1 VNIWYIPIGLVLV
14 GVSVLH
20 ARQMWAFLNLYRS
33 YRSFAPNIQPR
44 QSFLEFLEFARAYYD
59 YAPSL
64 EERIKGFQDPFL
76 REAVGAFLHG
86 GLVGHDLLRTLRQK
100 ADQRFEL
107 DMALMHDLN
116 LTIRGLPVVGW
127 ALAICAAIWMF
138 SGGAEAITF
147 QRAGTAFSVCLG
159 GILYG
164 VVLTYFM
171 VMPIME
177 KMWRA
182 ARENRAKNCALI
194 EGLGHLMRKQNAF
207 ELFETV
213 QVLLPDNV
221 KPQWGEVFADKMKL
235 TG

>member
-1 VNIWYIPIGLVLV
+1 MNMWYVPIAIILGA
-14 GVSVLH
+14 VSLLH
-20 ARQMWAFLNLYRS
+20 ARQMWRFVNLYRT
-33 YRSFAPNIQPR
+33 YRGFAPNVQPR

-64 EERIKGFQDPFL
+64 EERVKAFQDPFL
-76 REAVGAFLHG
+76 REAVAAFLHG

-116 LTIRGLPVVGW
+116 LTMRGLPVVGW
-127 ALAICAAIWMF
+127 ALAICGALWMF

-147 QRAGTAFSVCLG
+147 ERAGTAFSMSLV

-164 VVLTYFM
+164 VFISYFM
-171 VMPIME
+171 VMPVME
-177 KMWRA
+177 RMWRS

-213 QVLLPDNV
+213 QVLLPESV
-221 KPQWGEVFADKMKL
+221 RPQWGEVFSDKMRL